1 MARVIGDFDGDFTG
15 FQRGGDQ
22 TLENPTSDLG
32 NQYYGDVTG
41 TLFDFS
47 RGGNDTIFATGRGAD
62 SFGDATTMRGF
73 SRGGNDTIWHA
84 SVLGRAFG
92 DAVGMFDFARGGN
105 DVIRS
110 VGEIVGMI
118 SMPAVICFIGTAR
131 RCHGG

>member
-47 RGGNDTIFATGRGAD
+47 RGGNDTIFATGRGAALP
-62 SFGDATTMRGF
+62 SAMPPRCAASAEVGTTPSGTPACWGELPAMLWECSILRE
-73 SRGGNDTIWHA
+73 
-84 SVLGRAFG
+84 
-92 DAVGMFDFARGGN
+92 VGMTSSGPWAK
-105 DVIRS
+105 S
-110 VGEIVGMI
+110 
-118 SMPAVICFIGTAR
+118 
-131 RCHGG
+131 